1 MQFAQTMAQ
10 TNKKRRRK
18 RRGTQG
24 GRIDPSPRRSRP
36 RSREEAKAQARAK
49 RRPGPKEDLPPTW
62 RNSLIRGVFAAVIF
76 AVLLILAF
84 KKPVG
89 ASVVFGLFM
98 LAFYVPT
105 GYYIDM
111 VLWRRRERQRIRA
124 RSD

>member
-1 MQFAQTMAQ
+1 MAQ

-24 GRIDPSPRRSRP
+24 GRIDSSSRRSRP
-36 RSREEAKAQARAK
+36 RTREEAKAQARAK

-62 RNSLIRGVFAAVIF
+62 RNSLIRGLFAAVIF
-76 AVLLILAF
+76 AVLLIVAF

-89 ASVVFGLFM
+89 ASLVFGLFM
-98 LAFYVPT
+98 LAFYVPA

-111 VLWRRRERQRIRA
+111 TLWRRRERARIRA